1 MSQSTFKLFAI
12 VGSLVTDLAV
22 PGLLYHW
29 VQLEQNATQLTAGL
43 DISAQPTGL
52 LAATAQPAT
61 TQPTAQPTDDP
72 FAAVSEAGIAGSLDL
87 SFTATCPGGGYAQ
100 LSWSNATPSGEVVL
114 VYARETGA
122 FRIAEGGPC
131 GGVSLGLGSHLI
143 QVVFHGGAGEN
154 GSRTINTYTGPGAC
168 GGYLQLLDLTTCQ
181 TSNVELIE

>member
-29 VQLEQNATQLTAGL
+29 VQLEQTAAEHTAGL
-43 DISAQPTGL
+43 DISAQLTGL
-52 LAATAQPAT
+52 LAA
-61 TQPTAQPTDDP
+61 TAQPTDDP
-72 FAAVSEAGIAGSLDL
+72 FAAIGQAGIAGALDL
-87 SFTATCPGGGYAQ
+87 TFDASCPSGGYAR
-100 LSWSNATPSGEVVL
+100 LSWSNATPGGEVVL
-114 VYARETGA
+114 IYARETGS
-122 FRIAEGGPC
+122 FRIARGGPC
-131 GGVSLGLGSHLI
+131 GGVSLGLGEHLI
-143 QVVFHGGAGEN
+143 QVVFHGGAGET